1 MKRLIPLIA
10 LAALA
15 GCVSFGSSPPPFLM
29 ALSPDQQIESGS
41 SRTASMGQAI
51 TIQRPEVP
59 QKLITNRL
67 PVQTGETTIA
77 YLTNA
82 LWVDTPNELLRALL
96 SEVVAARTGRVV
108 LDPATYSGDP
118 GTIIRGHLHE
128 FGLDARTNQVVIVY
142 DTTIT
147 NDSGVRTR
155 RFEQREPVFAQ
166 DAQTVAQALNRA
178 ANRMAIEFSDWIVA
192 G

>member
-1 MKRLIPLIA
+1 MKRLFPLIA

-15 GCVSFGSSPPPFLM
+15 GCVSFGSAPPPFLM
-29 ALSPDQQIESGS
+29 SLSPDQQIEAGS

-108 LDPATYSGDP
+108 LDPATYNAREGESGK
-118 GTIIRGHLHE
+118 G
-128 FGLDARTNQVVIVY
+128 
-142 DTTIT
+142 
-147 NDSGVRTR
+147 
-155 RFEQREPVFAQ
+155 FAQ
-166 DAQTVAQALNRA
+166 PSRSHPLDRTQFL
-178 ANRMAIEFSDWIVA
+178 D
-192 G
+192 

>member
-1 MKRLIPLIA
+1 MKRLFPLIA

-15 GCVSFGSSPPPFLM
+15 GCVSFGSAPPPFLM
-29 ALSPDQQIESGS
+29 SLSPDQQIEAGS

-118 GTIIRGHLHE
+118 GTIIRGQLQE
-128 FGLDARTNQVVIVY
+128 FGLDARTNEAVIVY

-147 NDSGVRTR
+147 DDNGVRTR
-155 RFEQREPVFAQ
+155 RFEQRETVFAQ

-178 ANRMAIEFSDWIVA
+178 ANRMAVEFSDWVA
-192 G
+192 AT